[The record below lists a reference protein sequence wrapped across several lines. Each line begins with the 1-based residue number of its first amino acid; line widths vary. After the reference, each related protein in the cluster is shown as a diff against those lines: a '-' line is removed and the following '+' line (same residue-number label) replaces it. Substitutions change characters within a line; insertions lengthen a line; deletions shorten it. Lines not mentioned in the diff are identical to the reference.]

1 MTSND
6 GLARRRAAMIAAGYW
21 RDQTLLDHLN
31 RAIERTPDKTALVAI
46 RSESGEEKRLA
57 YKADRPALQL
67 AGSAASAARNWAR

>member
-21 RDQTLLDHLN
+21 SDQTLLDHLN

-46 RSESGEEKRLA
+46 RSESGEEKRLHTRRSA
-57 YKADRPALQL
+57 SSPTP
-67 AGSAASAARNWAR
+67 GSAASAARNWAR